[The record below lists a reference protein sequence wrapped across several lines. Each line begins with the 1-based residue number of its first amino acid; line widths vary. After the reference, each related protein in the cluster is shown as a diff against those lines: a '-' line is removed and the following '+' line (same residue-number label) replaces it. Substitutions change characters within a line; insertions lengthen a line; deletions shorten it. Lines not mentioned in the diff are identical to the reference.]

1 MSPLT
6 LVAPGTSNRL
16 EVAIGWSLAACLHPL
31 AAWRVLSTP
40 HRYLLAG
47 AYGMVAYVVLLAT
60 LLLAS

>member
-40 HRYLLAG
+40 RRYLLAG
-47 AYGMVAYVVLLAT
+47 TYATIAYAIVLAA
-60 LLLAS
+60 LLLLS

>member
-16 EVAIGWSLAACLHPL
+16 EIAIGWSLAACLHPL

-40 HRYLLAG
+40 RRYLLAG

-60 LLLAS
+60 LLLVM